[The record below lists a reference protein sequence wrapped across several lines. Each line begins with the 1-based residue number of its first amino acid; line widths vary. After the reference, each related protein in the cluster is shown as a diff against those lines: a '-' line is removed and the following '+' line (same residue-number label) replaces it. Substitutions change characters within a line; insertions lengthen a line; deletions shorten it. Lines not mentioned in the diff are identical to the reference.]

1 LAWYLAGWKES
12 GHSFETSLNPKPRTL
27 NPEQVGKKQV
37 IPGLEQGLGGMGAG
51 EERRLFVPAKLAY
64 ADRGVCF
71 DDKSKGCL
79 VPPNTDLV
87 YDVTLIQV
95 APPPI

>member
-1 LAWYLAGWKES
+1 M
-12 GHSFETSLNPKPRTL
+12 HSISSPWPTPANYCPSHFPNPQNFP
-27 NPEQVGKKQV
+27 
-37 IPGLEQGLGGMGAG
+37 G